1 MEDPFANLSGDAKL
15 TSESTKD
22 PFAPLAQDSVARRL
36 RRRRFVTLL
45 SLTGI
50 SVLVLG
56 ALFLSMRDDSG
67 TDDFVADQP
76 ESMQQAPSQTREVDS
91 SNQNSVSEDV
101 EVSSGTNGGGIN
113 LFSQPDNLESV
124 IRRVQASTV
133 TVLCSG
139 GQGSGWVIDLAGPG
153 PDASQ
158 EAIDLDLAYPYE
170 VVTNHHVIED
180 CINSPETVE
189 VLAGSTTFSA
199 YLYSSNEEV
208 DLALI
213 GIAESLPALPLSQRP
228 EAGWWAM
235 AVGSPYGLE
244 GSVTIGNIVN
254 LDGLA
259 VISTTALNVG
269 NSGGPLVNARGEVI
283 GTSSFTLVGEDYPQN
298 WNIAIGL
305 PAICDVLVLC
315 GEAVSW
321 SSD

>member
-1 MEDPFANLSGDAKL
+1 VEDPFANLSGDAKL
-15 TSESTKD
+15 TAESAKD
-22 PFAPLAQDSVARRL
+22 PFAPLAQDSIARRL
-36 RRRRFVTLL
+36 RRRRLVTLL
-45 SLTGI
+45 SLAGI
-50 SVLVLG
+50 SVILLGLVV
-56 ALFLSMRDDSG
+56 LSMRDDAS
-67 TDDFVADQP
+67 TENFVADLP
-76 ESMQQAPSQTREVDS
+76 ESTQQAPAQPREVDS
-91 SNQNSVSEDV
+91 TNEVAASEDV
-101 EVSSGTNGGGIN
+101 EAGQGTNSGNIN

-139 GQGSGWVIDLAGPG
+139 GQGSGWVMDLAGPG
-153 PDASQ
+153 PDAPQ
-158 EAIDLDLAYPYE
+158 EAIELDLAYPYE

-180 CINSPETVE
+180 CISSPGTVE
-189 VLAGSTTFSA
+189 VLAGSTKFSA
-199 YLYSSNEEV
+199 YLYSWSEKE

-213 GIAESLPALPLSQRP
+213 GIAESLPALPLSQKP

-305 PAICDVLVLC
+305 PAICEVLVAC
-315 GEAVSW
+315 GENVSW
-321 SSD
+321 SSG